1 MFPRDAVRLAERLIA
16 SIRKSYSIDGND
28 IEIGASIG
36 ISLAPDD
43 SVDCDEL
50 IRNAD
55 MALYHAKTNRG
66 GFSFFEPSIDEQVRS
81 RRKMDNDLRAA
92 LAEEQFELHF
102 QPVISLADGQVKSFE
117 ALLRWKHPERGSVPP
132 SEFIPVAEENGLIV
146 PIGEWVLRGAC
157 REAAKWPAHIK
168 VAVNVS
174 AVQLRSPGIL
184 RSISEAIEA
193 AGITARDSSS
203 KSPRA

>member
-1 MFPRDAVRLAERLIA
+1 MHLAERLIA
-16 SIRKSYSIDGND
+16 SVSKPYAIDGND

-66 GFSFFEPSIDEQVRS
+66 SYSFFKPSMDELVRS
-81 RRKMDNDLRAA
+81 RRKMENDLRTA
-92 LAEEQFELHF
+92 LAEQQFELYF
-102 QPVISLADGQVKSFE
+102 QPVVSVADRQVKSFE
-117 ALLRWKHPERGSVPP
+117 ALLRWKHPERGNVPP
-132 SEFIPVAEENGLIV
+132 SEFIPVAEDNSLIV
-146 PIGEWVLRGAC
+146 PIGEWVLRGRAERPPNGRRTSRWLSTC
-157 REAAKWPAHIK
+157 PQCSSSLPEFSDLFLKR
-168 VAVNVS
+168 S
-174 AVQLRSPGIL
+174 MLRAL
-184 RSISEAIEA
+184 K
-193 AGITARDSSS
+193 ARDSSW